1 MTPTALEVLNQLRTK
16 LRRASVATVGG
27 FRPSEDPLT
36 SWFCRAVGL
45 PNEGLPSWKGE
56 PMFPLLQVRIDELPF
71 VPPQLQGIALLVLFQ
86 NLQRHPFDRPHGDG
100 WLVREYRSLD
110 GLQPLPSMR
119 HPFRPFPI
127 SWSEVEDDAPG
138 WEDAWDCV
146 DLTPVNDDEAASAA
160 FFDDFARHASTKFGG
175 YPTEIQHGV
184 GLKDFVFQVA
194 SEEKV
199 GWMWADNGVG
209 YFFRSP
215 EGQWSWSCQFY

>member
-1 MTPTALEVLNQLRTK
+1 MVLPRSRPAERRVSLVEWRANVSTVAGPH
-16 LRRASVATVGG
+16 RRAARRS
-27 FRPSEDPLT
+27 
-36 SWFCRAVGL
+36 
-45 PNEGLPSWKGE
+45 
-56 PMFPLLQVRIDELPF
+56 
-71 VPPQLQGIALLVLFQ
+71 PQLEGIAFLVLFQ

-100 WLVREYRSLD
+100 WLVRVYRSLD
-110 GLQPLPSMR
+110 GLEPLPQVA

-127 SWSEVEDDAPG
+127 RWSEVDDDAPG

-146 DLTPVNDDEAASAA
+146 DLTAVNDDATASKA
-160 FFDDFARHASTKFGG
+160 FFDDFARHACTKFGG
-175 YPTEIQHGV
+175 YPTQIQHGV

-199 GWMWADNGVG
+199 GWMWSDNGFG